1 MTEPDLAF
9 LRRRLRALESR
20 LGGGDDGGMPPDLA
34 VRVDRLERDVA
45 DIRATLG
52 RLEPLIVRIDATVP
66 SLATKAEVERTRGE
80 LATQLAEKPSKAYL
94 WAVLA
99 ALLAAAAVGPGLVG
113 LIR

>member
-1 MTEPDLAF
+1 MTDPDLSF
-9 LRRRLRALESR
+9 LRQRIRALEAR
-20 LGGGDDGGMPPDLA
+20 LGGGDDGGMPPDLT

-66 SLATKAEVERTRGE
+66 ALATKAELERTRGD
-80 LATQLAEKPSKAYL
+80 LSTLLAEKPSKTYL

-99 ALLAAAAVGPGLVG
+99 ALIAAAAVGPGIVG